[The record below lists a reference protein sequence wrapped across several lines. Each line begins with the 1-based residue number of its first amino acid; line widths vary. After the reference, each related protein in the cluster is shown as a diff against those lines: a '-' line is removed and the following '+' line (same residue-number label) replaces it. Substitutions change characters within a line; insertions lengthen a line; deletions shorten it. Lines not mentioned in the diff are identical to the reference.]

1 MNESK
6 IVYCG
11 KYKSNIER
19 SIFDNQLINN
29 KCFVTRNFP
38 ITKLHLDIVSLNKP
52 LSVFVYELYK

>member
-6 IVYCG
+6 LFIVA
-11 KYKSNIER
+11 NINQILNGQF
-19 SIFDNQLINN
+19 SIINVINN

-38 ITKLHLDIVSLNKP
+38 ITKLHQDIVSLNKP